1 MAQPSL
7 EEEEPTYMS
16 RFHQVHR
23 MMYLPCMHVM
33 FALSCIG
40 FMSSVHS
47 LWTRWEHF
55 SKKEFSPAHAA
66 FCFPTLAHAN
76 AVQAYRGA
84 INAFSDIPSGSL
96 VKIIIYSYW
105 LIILVGGSLVTFIIT
120 TNFFYKLPSWT
131 QVDVADE
138 EEPPAPYETA
148 IKDVIATGET
158 MRQPFVSPA
167 VLQANETGALVLVPR
182 AGPDGRGRYV
192 RTRRITALGFEPTM
206 NWYEMNVER
215 DVLLDWVAQNPP
227 RQRTRTLSVPG
238 VDFTYGLREFGTDN
252 IGVYDAEIGGRTF
265 GRRGRAQTTEAPFL
279 ATSTSSALD
288 PSRRGRYF

>member
-1 MAQPSL
+1 
-7 EEEEPTYMS
+7 
-16 RFHQVHR
+16 
-23 MMYLPCMHVM
+23 
-33 FALSCIG
+33 
-40 FMSSVHS
+40 
-47 LWTRWEHF
+47 
-55 SKKEFSPAHAA
+55 
-66 FCFPTLAHAN
+66 
-76 AVQAYRGA
+76 
-84 INAFSDIPSGSL
+84 
-96 VKIIIYSYW
+96 
-105 LIILVGGSLVTFIIT
+105 
-120 TNFFYKLPSWT
+120 
-131 QVDVADE
+131 
-138 EEPPAPYETA
+138 
-148 IKDVIATGET
+148 